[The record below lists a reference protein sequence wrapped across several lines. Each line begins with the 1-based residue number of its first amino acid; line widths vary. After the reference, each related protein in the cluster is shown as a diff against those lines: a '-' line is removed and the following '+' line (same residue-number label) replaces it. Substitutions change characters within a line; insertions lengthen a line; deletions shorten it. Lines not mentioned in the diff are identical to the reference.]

1 MKLLI
6 TGGAGFIGSNFIKYL
21 FKKYND
27 VNVINLDVLNYSG
40 REENLEEINGNPNY
54 RFVRG
59 DICDVDKLEEIIG
72 NFDIIVNFAAETHVD
87 RSVTGPL
94 KFINPNIMGVTKL
107 LEFSRKKKANLFIQI
122 STDEVYGDII
132 NGFANE
138 KSILSPNNP
147 YAASKAAAEMMVK
160 SYIKTYKVPAIITRS
175 CNNYGPNQ
183 YPEKII
189 PFFIIQALNNKNLP
203 LHGDGSHIRDW
214 LFVQD
219 NCEAIDLIINKGKI
233 METYNIAR
241 NDERTNLEIAKCL
254 LNKLGKPLDLI
265 NLVEDRPWNDI
276 RYAVDVSKVREL
288 GWKPKYDFNNGIDI
302 TLDWYKSHKS
312 EMERLLKLDSRHP
325 MINYMGWL

>member
-27 VNVINLDVLNYSG
+27 VSVINLDVLNYSG
-40 REENLEEINGNPNY
+40 REENLEEINGSPNY

-59 DICDVDKLEEIIG
+59 DICDVDKLEDLIG
-72 NFDIIVNFAAETHVD
+72 DFDVIVNFAAETHVD
-87 RSVTGPL
+87 RSFTGPL

-107 LEFSRKKKANLFIQI
+107 LEFSRKKKTNLFLQI
-122 STDEVYGDII
+122 STDEVYGDVI

-138 KSILSPNNP
+138 DSILSPNNP

-160 SYIKTYKVPAIITRS
+160 SYMKTYKVPAIITRS

-183 YPEKII
+183 YPEKIV

-203 LHGDGSHIRDW
+203 LHGDGSNIRDW

-219 NCEAIDLIINKGKI
+219 NCEAMDLIINKGKI
-233 METYNIAR
+233 METYNIAG
-241 NDERTNLEIAKCL
+241 NDERTNLEIAKFL

-265 NLVEDRPWNDI
+265 NLVEDRPWNDV
-276 RYAVDVSKVREL
+276 RYASDVSKVREL
-288 GWKPKYDFNNGIDI
+288 GWEPKYDFNRGIDI
-302 TLDWYKSHKS
+302 TLDWYKSHHS
-312 EMERLLKLDSRHP
+312 EMKKLLKLDSHHP
-325 MINYMGWL
+325 MINYIKQL